1 VGRERALPGRSQE
14 IEMCHPV
21 KAGIAMVLAAL
32 AMSGQGQAQTADPAA
47 SRARADA
54 VDRLL
59 SSEVRPTS
67 VTVND
72 GEAYH
77 RADDAQQDPAE
88 VRTTQALNDEIV
100 SRNQLAENQERADR
114 EAYEAKVAQAPR
126 ERLAYEE
133 AARQADAA
141 RRRWDVER
149 EAAERARAQYAA
161 DLLACRAGV
170 RARCL
175 R

>member
-1 VGRERALPGRSQE
+1 
-14 IEMCHPV
+14 MFHPV

-47 SRARADA
+47 PQARADA

-59 SSEVRPTS
+59 PSEVRPTP
-67 VTVND
+67 VTGND

-77 RADDAQQDPAE
+77 RAADAKQDPAE
-88 VRTTQALNDEIV
+88 VRTTRALNDEIV

-114 EAYEAKVAQAPR
+114 EAYEATVAQATR

-133 AARQADAA
+133 VARQADAA

-149 EAAERARAQYAA
+149 EAAERTRAQYAA
-161 DLLACRAGV
+161 DLLACRAGE

>member
-1 VGRERALPGRSQE
+1 MFHT
-14 IEMCHPV
+14 I
-21 KAGIAMVLAAL
+21 KAGIAMFVASL
-32 AMSGQGQAQTADPAA
+32 AMSGQGQAQTTDPAA
-47 SRARADA
+47 PQARVDA

-59 SSEVRPTS
+59 PSEVRPMS
-67 VTVND
+67 VAVND

-77 RADDAQQDPAE
+77 RADDARQDLAE
-88 VRTTQALNDEIV
+88 VRTTRALNDEIV

-114 EAYEAKVAQAPR
+114 NAYEATVARATR

-141 RRRWDVER
+141 RRQWEVER
-149 EAAERARAQYAA
+149 DAAERARGQYAA
-161 DLLACRAGV
+161 DLLACRAGD